1 MTKNALGQEEG
12 GDLQAELQQKHYS
25 QLKINMIWASVL
37 AFPVV
42 VIGIFFMNTPYAN
55 WIMFVLTIPVFWFG
69 RAFFVNAVKQTRHG
83 KANMDTL
90 VALSTGI
97 AFLFSTFNIFF
108 PEFLLRRGLEPYVYF
123 EVAAVII
130 AFILL
135 GRLLEERAKPQTSS
149 AIKKL
154 IGMQPKTIRI
164 NINGEEKEIPI
175 AVRKLVDKIAGIF
188 VPIVIG
194 LALLSFLAWIVFGGD
209 NAGTHAVLALMT
221 VLMIAC
227 PCALGLATPTAI
239 MVGVRKGAEHG
250 ILIKDAESLAIG
262 HKINAIV
269 LGKTGTITV
278 GRPEVTDMI
287 WTDNTKDIN
296 ELKAILLAI
305 EASSEHPLAEA
316 VIRNLRKETV
326 EDVAIDKFERITGR
340 GMQAAF
346 DGNDYYI
353 GNKKLLQESGVPLGE
368 LREQAKKLQ
377 QEAKTVVWFANQ
389 KQVLALIAIADQ
401 VKETAAEAIA
411 NLQQQGIE
419 IYMLTGDHPETAAA
433 VAQKAGIAHFN
444 AAMLPA
450 DKVNFVRNLQKEG
463 KIVAMIGDGLNDAQ
477 ALDQA
482 DLSISMGKGSDIA
495 IDAAEMTLMSS
506 DLNQIPKALKL
517 SKVTVRTIKQ
527 NLFWAFIYNVI
538 GIPIAAGVFYPSF
551 GFLLDPMIVGA
562 AMALSLVS
570 VVTNSLSIKSLKLEH

>member
-12 GDLQAELQQKHYS
+12 EDLQAELQQKHYS
-25 QLKINMIWASVL
+25 QLEINMIWASVL

-42 VIGIFFMNTPYAN
+42 VIGMCFMNTPYAN

-97 AFLFSTFNIFF
+97 AFLFSTFNTFF

-135 GRLLEERAKPQTSS
+135 GRLLEERAKPHTSS

-154 IGMQPKTIRI
+154 IGMQPKDIRI
-164 NINGEEKEIPI
+164 IVDGEKEIPI
-175 AVRKLVDKIAGIF
+175 AVRKQVDKIAGIF

-209 NAGTHAVLALMT
+209 NAGTHAVLALIT

-227 PCALGLATPTAI
+227 PCALGLATHTAI

-287 WTDNTKDIN
+287 WMDNTKDIN

-346 DGNDYYI
+346 DGNVYYI

-377 QEAKTVVWFANQ
+377 QEAKTVIWFANQ

-419 IYMLTGDHPETAAA
+419 IHMMTGDSPETAAV
-433 VAQKAGIAHFN
+433 VAQKTGIEYFN
-444 AAMLPA
+444 VAMLPA
-450 DKVNFVRNLQKEG
+450 DKVNFVRNLQKKG
-463 KIVAMIGDGLNDAQ
+463 KIVAMIGDGLLDAQ

-495 IDAAEMTLMSS
+495 IDMAEMTLMSS

-551 GFLLDPMIVGA
+551 GFLLDPMIVGV

-570 VVTNSLSIKSLKLEH
+570 VVTNSLRIKSLKLEY